1 MRRCPRGIL
10 AVVVITTRGRLDLD
24 DGHDLRRCG
33 SAPDGDGQLT
43 PHDEL
48 LDEHLVAIG
57 ERCIERRR
65 ELLILRDDVDADARS
80 LLRCLNDERQGER
93 RPYLTR
99 RIRRTLARIEA
110 HAARCRNVLG
120 RQYALCHDFIHG
132 QCGGTHTRARIRN
145 TEHVERALQDAVLA
159 VFSMKGVEYNRGM
172 ECLNLLG
179 EGRGVQLHA
188 DGGIALGAERLQDG
202 SARAARDLCLGGGA
216 AHDDDDRIRIR
227 LRDTCRPRRSCVQ
240 LCDEGLAD
248 LEDVARAHRDNEVT
262 RTHLLGEI
270 ALEIRTFRQVD
281 DVLPRLTHDFL
292 HHGLTADARDR
303 CLPRRIDVCDQK
315 QVGIRKAFAE
325 LRAQELCPRVAMRLK
340 DADEPLGVRLP
351 CRREGDGNLRRMM
364 RIVVHDPDAALLAL
378 GLKTSLRTVELGEC
392 VTNRGELHAREAR
405 NSDAGECV
413 EDVVAPRN
421 IEQHAPHLRPTL
433 MNGKRDHR
441 AARLDV
447 RCTVVRLMV
456 DGVGNDLMRRLACDI
471 AQDFVFKAEH
481 RRPVCIHLLDELTER
496 RDDLLHRAVVIHV
509 VVLDVGHHS
518 DMRAQL
524 EEGAVALVGLR
535 DEVAARAELRIRP
548 EVGHLTA
555 DDDGRRYTDVVKGH
569 ADHGGRRRLAVRA
582 RDSDAVV
589 LVDECRIDVRTMEL
603 WDAQIP
609 RRNHLGV
616 IVRDRRGD
624 DDGICAAHVLRVLSV
639 RPHMCTKT
647 GKLADERRVARVRA
661 GYRVA
666 ELEKDLSQGAHPR
679 PADSDKM
686 NLLNPLQFLEQRI
699 HPSLFPIRSASAA
712 ISSAASGFPR
722 RFIAAAIASLRA
734 SSASRRSS
742 AADSTVPSRLRLR
755 ITSAAPAASMAR
767 AFFS

>member
-1 MRRCPRGIL
+1 
-10 AVVVITTRGRLDLD
+10 
-24 DGHDLRRCG
+24 
-33 SAPDGDGQLT
+33 
-43 PHDEL
+43 
-48 LDEHLVAIG
+48 
-57 ERCIERRR
+57 
-65 ELLILRDDVDADARS
+65 
-80 LLRCLNDERQGER
+80 
-93 RPYLTR
+93 
-99 RIRRTLARIEA
+99 
-110 HAARCRNVLG
+110 
-120 RQYALCHDFIHG
+120 
-132 QCGGTHTRARIRN
+132 
-145 TEHVERALQDAVLA
+145 
-159 VFSMKGVEYNRGM
+159 M

-188 DGGIALGAERLQDG
+188 DGGIALGAERLQYG

-270 ALEIRTFRQVD
+270 ALEIRTVRQVD

-303 CLPRRIDVCDQK
+303 CLPRRIDVRDQK

-325 LRAQELCPRVAMRLK
+325 LRAQELCPRVAMWLK

-351 CRREGDGNLRRMM
+351 CRRKGNGNLRRMM

-378 GLKTSLRTVELGEC
+378 GLEATLRTVELGEC
-392 VTNRGELHAREAR
+392 ITNRRELHAREAC
-405 NSDAGECV
+405 NSNAGECV

-421 IEQHAPHLRPTL
+421 IEQHAPHLRPAF

-447 RCTVVRLMV
+447 RRAVIRLMV
-456 DGVGNDLMRRLACDI
+456 DGVGNDLMRCLACDI

-548 EVGHLTA
+548 EVRHLTA
-555 DDDGRRYTDVVKGH
+555 DDDGRRYADVVKGH

-589 LVDECRIDVRTMEL
+589 LVDECRVDVRTMEL

-624 DDGICAAHVLRVLSV
+624 DDRICAAHVLRVLSV

>member
-1 MRRCPRGIL
+1 
-10 AVVVITTRGRLDLD
+10 
-24 DGHDLRRCG
+24 
-33 SAPDGDGQLT
+33 
-43 PHDEL
+43 
-48 LDEHLVAIG
+48 
-57 ERCIERRR
+57 
-65 ELLILRDDVDADARS
+65 
-80 LLRCLNDERQGER
+80 
-93 RPYLTR
+93 
-99 RIRRTLARIEA
+99 
-110 HAARCRNVLG
+110 
-120 RQYALCHDFIHG
+120 
-132 QCGGTHTRARIRN
+132 
-145 TEHVERALQDAVLA
+145 
-159 VFSMKGVEYNRGM
+159 MKGVEYNRGM

-270 ALEIRTFRQVD
+270 ALEIRTTRQVD
-281 DVLPRLTHDFL
+281 GILPRLTHDFL

-325 LRAQELCPRVAMRLK
+325 LRAQELCPRVAMWLK

-378 GLKTSLRTVELGEC
+378 GLEASLRTVELGEC
-392 VTNRGELHAREAR
+392 ITNRRERHAREAR

-421 IEQHAPHLRPTL
+421 IEQHAPHLRPAF

-456 DGVGNDLMRRLACDI
+456 DGVGNDLMRCLACDI

-555 DDDGRRYTDVVKGH
+555 DDDGRRYADVVKGH

-589 LVDECRIDVRTMEL
+589 LVDECRVDVRTMEL
-603 WDAQIP
+603 WNAQIP

-666 ELEKDLSQGAHPR
+666 ELEKDLGQGAHPR

>member
-1 MRRCPRGIL
+1 MCRCPRGIL
-10 AVVVITTRGRLDLD
+10 TVVVIASRNRPDLD
-24 DGHDLRRCG
+24 DGHDLCRG
-33 SAPDGDGQLT
+33 WSTPDSDGQLS
-43 PHDEL
+43 PLDEL
-48 LDEHLVAIG
+48 LDEHLIPVG
-57 ERCIERRR
+57 ERRIERWR
-65 ELLILRDDVDADARS
+65 ELLVPRDDVDADARP
-80 LLRCLNDERQGER
+80 LLRRLDDERQGER
-93 RPYLTR
+93 SPYLTR

-110 HAARCRNVLG
+110 HTARRRDVLG
-120 RQYALCHDFIHG
+120 GQYALCHDFIHG
-132 QCGGTHTRARIRN
+132 QRSGAHTRARIRN
-145 TEHVERALQDAVLA
+145 AEHVERALQDAVLA
-159 VFSMKGVEYNRGM
+159 ILPMEGVEHNRRM
-172 ECLNLLG
+172 VCLNLLG
-179 EGRGVQLHA
+179 KGCGVQLHA
-188 DGGIALGAERLQDG
+188 DGGIALGAECPQDG
-202 SARAARDLCLGGGA
+202 STRAARDLCLGGGT

-270 ALEIRTFRQVD
+270 AFEIRTVRQVD
-281 DVLPRLTHDFL
+281 NVLSRLTHDFL
-292 HHGLTADARDR
+292 HHGLTADARNR
-303 CLPRRIDVCDQK
+303 CLSRRIDTRDQK
-315 QVGIRKAFAE
+315 QVGIRKAFSK

-340 DADEPLGVRLP
+340 DADKSLGVRLP
-351 CRREGDGNLRRMM
+351 CCRKGDGDLRRMM
-364 RIVVHDPDAALLAL
+364 RIVVHDPDAALLSLRLEA
-378 GLKTSLRTVELGEC
+378 TLRTVELGEC
-392 VTNRGELHAREAR
+392 VTNRRELHTREAR
-405 NSDAGECV
+405 NGDTGERV

-421 IEQHAPHLRPTL
+421 IEQHAPHLRPAL

-447 RCTVVRLMV
+447 RCAVIRLMV
-456 DGVGNDLMRRLACDI
+456 DGVGNDLMRCLACDI

-481 RRPVCIHLLDELTER
+481 CRPVRIHLLDELTEC
-496 RDDLLHRAVVIHV
+496 RDDLLHRSIVIHV

-524 EEGAVALVGLR
+524 EEGAVALVRLR

-555 DDDGRRYTDVVKGH
+555 DDDGRRYADAVKSH
-569 ADHGGRRRLAVRA
+569 ADHRGRRRLAVRA

-589 LVDECRIDVRTMEL
+589 LVDECRVDVRTMEL

-624 DDGICAAHVLRVLSV
+624 DDGICAAHVLRMLTI
-639 RPHMCTKT
+639 RPHMRTKT

-666 ELEKDLSQGAHPR
+666 ELEEDLGQGAHPR

-742 AADSTVPSRLRLR
+742 AAASTVPSRLRLR

>member
-1 MRRCPRGIL
+1 
-10 AVVVITTRGRLDLD
+10 
-24 DGHDLRRCG
+24 
-33 SAPDGDGQLT
+33 
-43 PHDEL
+43 
-48 LDEHLVAIG
+48 
-57 ERCIERRR
+57 
-65 ELLILRDDVDADARS
+65 
-80 LLRCLNDERQGER
+80 
-93 RPYLTR
+93 
-99 RIRRTLARIEA
+99 
-110 HAARCRNVLG
+110 
-120 RQYALCHDFIHG
+120 
-132 QCGGTHTRARIRN
+132 
-145 TEHVERALQDAVLA
+145 
-159 VFSMKGVEYNRGM
+159 MKGVEYNRGM

-188 DGGIALGAERLQDG
+188 DGGIALGAERLQYG

-248 LEDVARAHRDNEVT
+248 LEDVARAHRDDEVT

-270 ALEIRTFRQVD
+270 ALEIRTTRQVD
-281 DVLPRLTHDFL
+281 GVLPRLTHDFL

-303 CLPRRIDVCDQK
+303 CLPRRIDVRDQK

-378 GLKTSLRTVELGEC
+378 GLEATLRTVELGEC
-392 VTNRGELHAREAR
+392 ITNRRELHAREAR
-405 NSDAGECV
+405 NSNAGERV
-413 EDVVAPRN
+413 EDVVPPRN
-421 IEQHAPHLRPTL
+421 IEQHAPHLRPAL

-447 RCTVVRLMV
+447 RCAVIRLMV
-456 DGVGNDLMRRLACDI
+456 DGVGNDLMRCLACDI

-524 EEGAVALVGLR
+524 EEGAVALVRLR

-548 EVGHLTA
+548 EVGHLTT
-555 DDDGRRYTDVVKGH
+555 DDDGRRYADVVKGH

-589 LVDECRIDVRTMEL
+589 LVDECRVDV
-603 WDAQIP
+603 
-609 RRNHLGV
+609 
-616 IVRDRRGD
+616 
-624 DDGICAAHVLRVLSV
+624 
-639 RPHMCTKT
+639 
-647 GKLADERRVARVRA
+647 
-661 GYRVA
+661 
-666 ELEKDLSQGAHPR
+666 
-679 PADSDKM
+679 
-686 NLLNPLQFLEQRI
+686 
-699 HPSLFPIRSASAA
+699 
-712 ISSAASGFPR
+712 
-722 RFIAAAIASLRA
+722 
-734 SSASRRSS
+734 
-742 AADSTVPSRLRLR
+742 
-755 ITSAAPAASMAR
+755 
-767 AFFS
+767 